1 MSGTAESVKDR
12 TDDSR
17 TISLE
22 LQVPQEPQ
30 PSGETGSLQHAT
42 FGVTGMTCATCATRI
57 EKGLNKLPGVKANVN
72 LALEK
77 ATVDYDPKAVR
88 PEDLMKV
95 VTDLGYG
102 VATEKLTLS
111 VQGMTCASCVARV
124 EKALRKTPGVITASV
139 NLATER
145 AMVEYSAGE
154 VAPKQ
159 LIHAVED
166 IGYHAALLQDQGG
179 VDTEKEAREREIRGK
194 TRLFIFSAVL
204 TVPLLL
210 NMVLENLG
218 LHTILANL
226 TLQFALGTVIQVVAG
241 APFYRH
247 AYLNLRHGNANMD
260 VLVAMGTTAAYGYS
274 VYNQFF
280 SPLAAHAGSGM
291 GGMVPVYYEAA
302 AVILVLIQLGKLLEA
317 VAKGRTSEAIKKLMG
332 LQARTARVIRD
343 GREQDIAIDDV
354 VVGDIVLVRPGEKV
368 PVDGVVVEGS
378 SAVDESMLTGESL
391 PVEKGVGDQVVGA
404 TINKHGAFKFKA
416 TKVGKDTA
424 LSQIIRMVEEAQ
436 ASKAPIQRL
445 ADVVSNVFVPTVIG
459 IGVVTFLIWYFLV
472 PAAWVPGG
480 DRLTVA
486 LLNMVAVLVIACPC
500 ALGLATP
507 TAIMV
512 GTGKGAESGILFK
525 GGEHLEKAHQLNTI
539 VLDKTGT
546 ITRGEPDVTDVE
558 PLGLKSDELLRLV
571 AAAEKSSEH
580 PLGQAIVKGAQD
592 RGLPLE
598 EPQSFQAIPGHG
610 IEATVGGRSLLV
622 GNRKLMAARGLDTSA
637 VEERMDALENEGKTV
652 MLAAV
657 DGRLAGLVAVADTVK
672 EHSAEAIAQ
681 LKGMGLDVVMI
692 TGDNQRTARAIA
704 RQVGIDHVLAEVL
717 PEDKA
722 SQVEKL
728 KAEGRVV
735 GMVGDGINDAPALAT
750 ADVGLAIGTGADVAI
765 EAADVTLMAGDLRG
779 IAAAIRLSKK
789 TMRTIKMNLFWAFI
803 YNVIGIPIAAL
814 GYLSPALAGGA
825 MAFSSVSVVS
835 NSLLLKRYDPRRA
848 HA

>member
-1 MSGTAESVKDR
+1 MTGTTESVTDR

-17 TISLE
+17 TINLE
-22 LQVPQEPQ
+22 LKVPQAAP
-30 PSGETGSLQHAT
+30 PSGEAGPLQHAA
-42 FGVTGMTCATCATRI
+42 FGITGMTCASCATRI
-57 EKGLNKLPGVKANVN
+57 EKGLNKLPGVTANVN

-77 ATVDYDPKAVR
+77 ATVDYDPKAVK

-124 EKALRKTPGVITASV
+124 EKALRRTPGVVTAGV

-145 AMVEYSAGE
+145 ATVEYTAGE
-154 VAPKQ
+154 VSLKQ

-166 IGYHAALLQDQGG
+166 VGYHAALLQDKGG
-179 VDTEKEAREREIRGK
+179 ADTEKEAREREIRGK
-194 TRLFIFSAVL
+194 MRLFVFSAVL

-210 NMVLENLG
+210 NMVLESLSV
-218 LHTILANL
+218 HTVLADL

-241 APFYRH
+241 APFYKH

-260 VLVAMGTTAAYGYS
+260 VLIAMGTTAAYGYS

-280 SPLAAHAGSGM
+280 SPLAAHARAGM

-332 LQARTARVIRD
+332 LRAKTARVIRD
-343 GREQDIAIDDV
+343 GREQDISIDDV
-354 VVGDIVLVRPGEKV
+354 VVDDIVVVRPGEKV

-424 LSQIIRMVEEAQ
+424 LAQIIRMVEDAQ

-445 ADVVSNVFVPTVIG
+445 ADVVSNVFVPVVIA

-472 PAAWVPGG
+472 PAAWIPGG

-558 PLGLKSDELLRLV
+558 ALGMDSDELLRLV

-580 PLGQAIVKGAQD
+580 PLGQAIVKGAQN
-592 RGLPLE
+592 RGLALE
-598 EPQSFQAIPGHG
+598 EPQGFQAIPGHG
-610 IEATVGGRSLLV
+610 IEATVAGHSLLV
-622 GNRKLMAARGLDTSA
+622 GNRKLMAARGLDTA
-637 VEERMDALENEGKTV
+637 AIEERMDALENEGKTV
-652 MLAAV
+652 MIAAV
-657 DGRLAGLVAVADTVK
+657 DGRLTGMVAVADTVK

-681 LKGMGLDVVMI
+681 LRGMGLDVVMI

-728 KAEGRVV
+728 KAGGRVV

-750 ADVGLAIGTGADVAI
+750 ADVGLAIGTGTDVAM

-789 TMRTIKMNLFWAFI
+789 TMRTIKLNLFWAFI